1 MEKNVIQC
9 MNSDKEKR
17 ELSLQEVTE
26 LRRKYEN
33 EIEEKKGGF
42 ELIARIIGYTIYKM
56 KMEGL
61 LEQDVEVWGRLKS
74 FKSAYENYQKKAI
87 DDCFGIRII
96 AQNDGDLEKVRK
108 QIEKLFVVDQTKD
121 HRKKSASKYNAIH
134 EMVHLDSSFISAH
147 NMKEELTP
155 AVEIQYWNNEL
166 EEMCETGEIS
176 YSKYKH
182 KDMKRIQEMYDENPF
197 DTYKNLPTYYEI
209 RGNKI
214 RMLSAEETLIKLYP
228 DLIRHEAHKKGAESK
243 QKRKEIMC
251 R

>member
-1 MEKNVIQC
+1 MGKNVIQC

-96 AQNDGDLEKVRK
+96 AQNDSDLEKVRK

-182 KDMKRIQEMYDENPF
+182 KDMKRIQELYDENPF
-197 DTYKNLPTYYEI
+197 EVYKNLPTYYAI
-209 RGNKI
+209 RGNRI
-214 RMLSAEETLIKLYP
+214 RILSEEETLRKLYP
-228 DLIRHEAHKKGAESK
+228 DLIRHEVHKKEAESK

>member
-1 MEKNVIQC
+1 

-96 AQNDGDLEKVRK
+96 AQNDSDLEKVRK
-108 QIEKLFVVDQTKD
+108 QIEKLFIVDQTKD

-134 EMVHLDSSFISAH
+134 EMVHLDSAFISAH

-166 EEMCETGEIS
+166 ETMCETGEIS

-197 DTYKNLPTYYEI
+197 DVYRNLPTYYEI
-209 RGNKI
+209 RGNRIK
-214 RMLSAEETLIKLYP
+214 MLSAEETLKKLYP
-228 DLIRHEAHKKGAESK
+228 DLVMYESRERRTGAK
-243 QKRKEIMC
+243 QKRKEIIC

>member
-1 MEKNVIQC
+1 

-134 EMVHLDSSFISAH
+134 EMVHLDSKFINAH
-147 NMKEELTP
+147 NMKEELIP

-182 KDMKRIQEMYDENPF
+182 IEYVR
-197 DTYKNLPTYYEI
+197 
-209 RGNKI
+209 
-214 RMLSAEETLIKLYP
+214 
-228 DLIRHEAHKKGAESK
+228 
-243 QKRKEIMC
+243 
-251 R
+251 

>member
-1 MEKNVIQC
+1 MIQC

-96 AQNDGDLEKVRK
+96 AQNDGDLEKV
-108 QIEKLFVVDQTKD
+108 
-121 HRKKSASKYNAIH
+121 
-134 EMVHLDSSFISAH
+134 
-147 NMKEELTP
+147 
-155 AVEIQYWNNEL
+155 
-166 EEMCETGEIS
+166 
-176 YSKYKH
+176 
-182 KDMKRIQEMYDENPF
+182 
-197 DTYKNLPTYYEI
+197 
-209 RGNKI
+209 
-214 RMLSAEETLIKLYP
+214 
-228 DLIRHEAHKKGAESK
+228 
-243 QKRKEIMC
+243 
-251 R
+251 